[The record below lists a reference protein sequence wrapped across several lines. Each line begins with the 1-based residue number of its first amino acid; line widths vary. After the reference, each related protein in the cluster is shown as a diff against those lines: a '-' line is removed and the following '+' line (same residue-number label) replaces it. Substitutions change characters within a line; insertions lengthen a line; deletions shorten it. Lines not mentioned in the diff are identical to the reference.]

1 MPRRILCDLI
11 GLAAFLAAAAVWLPI
26 LSAL

>member
-1 MPRRILCDLI
+1 MRRTILCDLL
-11 GLAAFLAAAAVWLPI
+11 GLVAFLAAAAVWLPI